1 MDRFDENPLAGRA
14 FGDAEG
20 LLGGDDAL
28 GRSLERWAAETRVDE
43 AVRTRVRAHWLRVQA
58 EEEASFV
65 GTLVDLAER
74 GRPVGLDV
82 GDHRLRGVLRGIGG
96 DFVAMRTEQGQ
107 QVLARMEA
115 IDAVRSEPGG
125 IDVRGDR
132 SPLLD
137 LELAGVLGP
146 VAADRPLVLVRTT
159 SEVIV
164 RGELRSSG
172 SDVVRIRV
180 DGDPPTPAW
189 VPIDKIA
196 VLVIDP

>member
-1 MDRFDENPLAGRA
+1 MDRFDENPLPSGSL
-14 FGDAEG
+14 GDAGG

-28 GRSLERWAAETRVDE
+28 GRSLERWAADARVDE
-43 AVRTRVRAHWLRVQA
+43 AARTRVRARWLRIQA
-58 EEEASFV
+58 EEEASLV

-96 DFVAMRTEQGQ
+96 DFIALRTDQGQ
-107 QVLARMEA
+107 QVLARIAA
-115 IDAVRSEPGG
+115 IDAVRTEPGG

-137 LELAGVLGP
+137 LELAGVLAP
-146 VAADRPLVLVRTT
+146 VAADRPSVLVRTT
-159 SEVIV
+159 SGVLV

-172 SDVVRIRV
+172 TDVIRLRV
-180 DGDPPTPAW
+180 DGDPPTPSW